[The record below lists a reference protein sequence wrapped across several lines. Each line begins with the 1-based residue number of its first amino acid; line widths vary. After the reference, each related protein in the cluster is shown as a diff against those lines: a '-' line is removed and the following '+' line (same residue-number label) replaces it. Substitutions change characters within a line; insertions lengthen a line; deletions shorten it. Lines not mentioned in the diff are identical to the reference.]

1 MMRTKGMRKNK
12 TGVLKRGLALLLAV
26 LMTETVTA
34 DTELSYVRAQEA
46 AVPQVEAGALENK
59 ESGDQDVLQGY
70 RILSVGELAEETQMQ
85 TLPVGAEEMDIV
97 FPDSLT
103 VTAKEIPTA
112 KEGNASETSDDNA
125 NSVSGDNV
133 NSVSGN
139 MGEDIAAEGETV
151 ELTLAGIAWKL
162 DPAESDFPEFDGSQN
177 GSVYTYTPVLPEADE
192 EGTPLLLD
200 ETVEL
205 PVICVLVGEMQASL
219 LSNGGELALDS
230 LPIDN
235 QWDVVINSKNL
246 ETYDNAVL
254 TGAFSD
260 FTDNGGTLR
269 KSSWKGIVI
278 DGVTANLTLKDV
290 TIDRDKSVDD
300 CFESTDA
307 AITLRNGAVLNL
319 TLEGGNY
326 LEGATGGA
334 GICVQEGTTLQ
345 ITKEST
351 GTLHAVGGNS
361 YGGAAGIGANGTGWT
376 INGTNDGTVQ
386 KLGRIVINGGTI
398 TADGGTQ
405 KQFGAVAMS
414 AAGIGG
420 SDLGTSGSIEING
433 GTVTATG
440 GAGSAGIGG
449 GSNGW
454 VSSIVINGG
463 TITAAAP
470 GTDGARH
477 DGAAI
482 GAGEYWQRAAE
493 ISCGEI
499 RISGGKVIAQGN
511 IGYGNITTAD
521 GGTAT
526 KTGFVEIGENAALTC
541 DGIIDPAPAGSAP
554 TAYTLSITIYDGRI
568 SRAAKADLSLNGT
581 TLAQSV
587 EAAVSTPGTAVIKTK
602 VMSGVLTGGQKIG
615 IMLDGRTYEAV
626 VDFQVGKTE
635 YSETIGTALYPVTL
649 EFYDPA
655 LTQDI
660 TVSAVEVKQGGK
672 KLDAAGYYA
681 PAQITKKK
689 THYGTMVLYLP
700 AGIENTEISVT
711 AQSLNQGK
719 PMTKDR
725 QSISDTEANTIR
737 MREPDITL
745 TAELLEVNQGKA
757 KLRIT
762 SNYAGITLYYVEKN
776 EGGTPTPEEV
786 RKGESIQGFQDTS
799 KEITVSCENTSEHH
813 FYLAAE
819 LDGVLSGAADISFG
833 TEPSVE
839 LVRQGETQGV
849 LYDSLQKAIQD
860 AADYPECTVKLL
872 RNLTLTEEMILYQG
886 TSLTIDLNGNSMEIK
901 YSGANLGSGLFQIY
915 SGASVIWKDSAGKG
929 KVTGNITGKPL
940 FCVYGT
946 LVIQGGSFAREAG
959 NIGGNGNYGIIR
971 IEDGTFY
978 NDVILGSQY
987 DYAESLS
994 GGTFHGTVRSTW
1006 GTTAAI
1012 LKRGHRYR
1020 SLSDQSTSTGTTVTS
1035 GTVSNVEVI
1044 ALPPIAGSLA
1054 LSAAE
1059 CKWEQKI
1066 TAAYTPAAG
1075 ETGEQYIYRWY
1086 VVEDGQERVS
1096 ITSDPTT
1103 DRSSTYTVYKD
1114 DAGGEIY
1121 CEVEAEGTNYSGTI
1135 KSASAKVL
1143 TDDIGEKGTD
1153 GKDKLSIKINPKDFT
1168 GAPVT
1173 LTGSDIIS
1181 CRYAG
1186 RYFQLSLGTDF
1197 EIIGDTYANN
1207 VQPSTAD
1214 GKASVKIR
1222 GIGAYSGEY
1231 TVTFEIVEKDI
1242 TAEAKVSPDDWTNQ
1256 PVTVSAP
1263 DGYLICRKTEE
1274 GYDYEKGFAESFTV
1288 TEESTSPDG
1297 VTVTYRL
1304 KEVPAAEG
1312 TDGAVSAE
1320 KTVQV
1325 KRDHGIPHFGGE
1337 GDGITV
1343 EDNTWTQFLN
1353 KITFGTYIRTK
1364 DVTIKASDAASG
1376 VAEYYYYVDN
1386 VADKENYQILSTE
1399 QLDSYVQNGSF
1410 QKTANGKFS
1419 LSDEENQVVYA
1430 YAADRAGNRSGY
1442 ICTEGL
1448 VLDTTAPVM
1457 KITEPAKENGTL
1469 KDTEATITVELEE
1482 DAAILFFYERKSFFE
1497 NEYKYEQYVTA
1508 VNDYMMNSAPR
1519 YPQFLKNENGKQ
1531 VPTVSE
1537 NDSVAGSERFK
1548 YRFALVQLVENDKL
1562 ELIQNAQRYVYRI
1575 EGKAGTNSIII
1586 EDYPIG
1592 LDPDTNYTIWIAA
1605 VDSVGNIT
1613 EQHFKFQTVRSM
1625 PKIETLPVV
1634 SGVYGDAAKE
1644 LKVTQPGVAKY
1655 GDDEIKGTWKVTDTG
1670 TTVLPMDGSAKCQVT
1685 FTPEEYYGGK
1695 YESAVFEV
1703 TPALAKRPVEV
1714 VISSMGKTYGMQM
1727 PLLWKYAGIY
1737 RTTLNGT
1744 INELVTAEDAQ
1755 SLKESLR
1762 WVTGATKDSP
1772 VGKYEYTVTSDS
1784 PKYEVTAV
1792 YYDNSTGKYDKSKG
1806 ILNITQAQGEL
1817 EKTADFK
1824 AGQAVQYQGGN
1835 QGAFRLGVKANH
1847 NEIPLHYEVTDAKD
1861 INGEVIAEEN
1871 ISSHLLTIAP
1881 DGTVTPKGAGTA
1893 NITVSLPES
1902 SNYTAATETIT
1913 VQVEIGKGDVRPVQM
1928 AGTLTYGEPLSS
1940 VDFSEAVFAD
1950 ARDSSVTV
1958 PGKIT
1963 WKTPDVKPEAGSYE
1977 AEYTFKP
1984 YAASDPS
1991 WENNYNTY
1999 EGKVTVTVNKA
2010 KAAFKNAPVPG
2021 DRIYN
2026 PKLALSKLLL
2036 NENAK
2041 VKSAVKG
2048 IDGMFIDGDWEFT
2061 DPKVE
2066 MTALQDIG
2074 VGTRSYEIHYVPN
2087 TNPSWGGDPDYEKNY
2102 DFSDTRITVQITVKK
2117 AVPYISVQPT
2127 VNAYTH
2133 GDYLYNQKLSV
2144 PEGAVIIGNGKGEP
2158 GFGSLD
2164 TTIPVPGTLTWKT
2177 PQAQLSHTES
2187 SGKEYEYVFTPD
2199 DTASFETVT
2208 GKIRITVNKA
2218 AYPPLMPGNT
2228 LKAAYTCTKISDVEL
2243 PQGWEWKEAD
2253 RETELEVGKTVTA
2266 EVIYQAADARNYENT
2281 SVSIRITRSEC
2292 DHAKTEVRNARK
2304 ATCIAEGHTGE
2315 TWCLIC
2321 KEKLSDGNVISKD
2334 AENHVALT
2342 ETVIR
2347 QATTSAEGVLLQ
2359 ECKPCGYR
2367 KEITIPKLPGENTD
2381 EPAGGSN
2388 GQQPGDQSG
2397 SHSGSQNE
2405 DQDTGSASGS
2415 SEPLAD
2421 AAAATEPKV
2430 PFIRGEDG
2438 RKGWQVIESR
2448 IDGATEG
2455 VTIPVDM
2462 NGTVAVPG
2470 EIFDSIRG
2478 RDVTVIFEM
2487 ESGILWTVNGLDVT
2501 AQNAKDI
2508 NFGVTMGKQAGRSI
2522 PVDVINNITGER
2534 YSVNLT
2540 LMHNGEFGFTATL
2553 TINME
2558 AVNAGLYANLFYYNP
2573 ENGELEFM
2581 CAGKIDENGNTELT
2595 FSHASDYTVV
2605 IDTEP
2610 MDGSVQD
2617 NETGEEP
2624 GTEQSGSDDAGAG
2637 KETPAQAADPFGQ
2650 AVNEAA
2656 DSNSGQSF
2664 GNGGIRILAGAVIL
2678 IAITALGAVYVL
2690 LRRKEDQ

>member
-12 TGVLKRGLALLLAV
+12 TGVLKRGLALFLAV

-34 DTELSYVRAQEA
+34 DTGLFYVRAQEA
-46 AVPQVEAGALENK
+46 AVSQVEADALENK
-59 ESGDQDVLQGY
+59 ESESGDQYALQEY
-70 RILSVGELAEETQMQ
+70 QILSVGELPEETQMQ
-85 TLPVGAEEMDIV
+85 NLPVGVKEMDIA

-103 VTAKEIPTA
+103 VTAKEILKA
-112 KEGNASETSDDNA
+112 KEENAPKASD
-125 NSVSGDNV
+125 DNV

-139 MGEDIAAEGETV
+139 MGENIAAEGETV
-151 ELTLAGIAWKL
+151 ELTLSGIAWKL
-162 DPAESDFPEFDGSQN
+162 DPAESDFSKFDGSQN

-192 EGTPLLLD
+192 EGMPLLLD

-205 PVICVLVGEMQASL
+205 PAICVLIGEMQASL

-235 QWDVVINSKNL
+235 QWDVVINSNNL

-260 FTDNGGTLR
+260 FKDNGGTLR

-405 KQFGAVAMS
+405 KKFGAVAMS

-420 SDLGTSGSIEING
+420 SAQGTSGSIEING

-463 TITAAAP
+463 TITAVAP

-482 GAGEYWQRAAE
+482 GTGEYWQRAGE

-526 KTGFVEIGENAALTC
+526 KTGSVEIGENAALTC

-554 TAYTLSITIYDGRI
+554 AAYTLSITIYDGRI
-568 SRAAKADLSLNGT
+568 SRAANADLSLNGT

-602 VMSGVLTGGQKIG
+602 VMSGVLIGGQKIG

-689 THYGTMVLYLP
+689 PHYGIMVLYLP
-700 AGIENTEISVT
+700 AGTENTEISVT
-711 AQSLNQGK
+711 AESLNQGK
-719 PMTKDR
+719 AMTKDW

-757 KLRIT
+757 RLRIT

-776 EGGTPTPEEV
+776 EGGTPTPEEI

-819 LDGVLSGAADISFG
+819 LDGVLSGVADISFG

-872 RNLTLTEEMILYQG
+872 RNLTLTEKMILYQG

-940 FCVYGT
+940 FFVNGT

-959 NIGGNGNYGIIR
+959 NIGGNDNYGIIR

-994 GGTFHGTVRSTW
+994 GGTFYGKAQSGW
-1006 GTTAAI
+1006 GSTAAI

-1020 SLSDQSTSTGTTVTS
+1020 SLSDQSISTGTTETGGS
-1035 GTVSNVEVI
+1035 VSNVEVI

-1066 TAAYTPAAG
+1066 TATYTPAAG

-1096 ITSDPTT
+1096 ITFGPTT
-1103 DRSSTYTVYKD
+1103 DRSSTYTVYRE

-1121 CEVEAEGTNYSGTI
+1121 CAVEAEGTNYSGTI

-1143 TDDIGEKGTD
+1143 TDDIGAKGTD
-1153 GKDKLSIKINPKDFT
+1153 GSDKLRIKIKSKDFT

-1181 CRYAG
+1181 CHYG
-1186 RYFQLSLGTDF
+1186 ERYFQLSLGTDF
-1197 EIIGDTYANN
+1197 EIIEDTYENN

-1231 TVTFEIVEKDI
+1231 TVTFEIVEKNI
-1242 TAEAKVSPDDWTNQ
+1242 NAEAKVSPGDWTNQ

-1263 DGYLICRKTEE
+1263 EGYQICRKTEE

-1325 KRDHGIPHFGGE
+1325 KRDRGIPHFGGE
-1337 GDGITV
+1337 EDGIKV
-1343 EDNTWTQFLN
+1343 ENNIWKQLLN
-1353 KITFGTYIRTK
+1353 EITFGTYTRTR
-1364 DVTIKASDAASG
+1364 DVTIKASDAVSG

-1386 VADKENYQILSTE
+1386 VTDKKNYLILSTE

-1410 QKTANGKFS
+1410 QKTADGKFS
-1419 LSDEENQVVYA
+1419 LSDKENQVVYA

-1448 VLDTTAPVM
+1448 VLDGTAPVM
-1457 KITEPAKENGTL
+1457 TITEPAKENGTL
-1469 KDTEATITVELEE
+1469 KDTEVTIGVELNE
-1482 DAAILFFYERKSFFE
+1482 DAALLFFYEY
-1497 NEYKYEQYVTA
+1497 EYDFMNADLYRQYVTA
-1508 VNDYMMNSAPR
+1508 VNDYMNSEPKYR
-1519 YPQFLKNENGKQ
+1519 QFLKTENGKQ
-1531 VPTVSE
+1531 VPTVTE
-1537 NDSVAGSERFK
+1537 
-1548 YRFALVQLVENDKL
+1548 
-1562 ELIQNAQRYVYRI
+1562 
-1575 EGKAGTNSIII
+1575 
-1586 EDYPIG
+1586 EDYPYSDDAGRYNYYCNYIQTVDEKSSISSDIERFRSTVFYTEGKQGNNHIILDAHHKGNSG
-1592 LDPDTNYTIWIAA
+1592 LKPNTDCTVWIAA
-1605 VDSVGNIT
+1605 VDPAGNIT
-1613 EQHFKFQTVRSM
+1613 VQQIAFTTAKAM
-1625 PKIETLPVV
+1625 PVMAEPPVV
-1634 SGVYGDAAKE
+1634 SGVYGDAASDLSIAKA
-1644 LKVTQPGVAKY
+1644 GVAKY
-1655 GDDEIKGTWKVTDTG
+1655 NDIIIDGTWKVTDTG

-1695 YESAVFEV
+1695 YESAAFEV
-1703 TPALAKRPVEV
+1703 TPVLAKRPVEV
-1714 VISSMGKTYGMQM
+1714 VIWSMRKTYGMQM
-1727 PLLWKYAGIY
+1727 PLLWEYARIY

-1744 INELVTAEDAQ
+1744 INELVTTEDAQ

-1762 WVTGATKDSP
+1762 WVTGAAKDSP

-1792 YYDNSTGKYDKSKG
+1792 YYDVSTRTYDKSKG
-1806 ILNITQAQGEL
+1806 ILNITQAPGEL

-1824 AGQAVQYQGGN
+1824 ADLAVQYQGGN
-1835 QGAFRLGVKANH
+1835 KGAFRLGVEANH
-1847 NEIPLHYEVTDAKD
+1847 NEIPLHYEVTEVRG
-1861 INGEVIAEEN
+1861 INGDVIAEED
-1871 ISSHLLTIAP
+1871 ISRQLLAIAP

-1893 NITVSLPES
+1893 DITVSLPES
-1902 SNYTAATETIT
+1902 SNYTAAAEKIT
-1913 VQVEIGKGDVRPVQM
+1913 VHVEIGKGNVQPVQV
-1928 AGTLTYGEPLSS
+1928 AGTLTYGEPFSS

-1950 ARDSSVTV
+1950 ASDSSVTI
-1958 PGKIT
+1958 PGTIEIE

-1991 WENNYNTY
+1991 WENNYKPY

-2010 KAAFKNAPVPG
+2010 KARLANDPVPG
-2021 DRIYN
+2021 DVIYH
-2026 PKLALSKLLL
+2026 PARVLSEFLL
-2036 NENAK
+2036 NDNAK
-2041 VKSAVKG
+2041 TYGAVEDINGNYMAGWWK
-2048 IDGMFIDGDWEFT
+2048 FK
-2061 DPKVE
+2061 DPDV
-2066 MTALQDIG
+2066 MTLPLQAG
-2074 VGTRSYEIHYVPN
+2074 SRNYEIYFE
-2087 TNPSWGGDPDYEKNY
+2087 PSSDPAYQSDYANY
-2102 DFSDTRITVQITVKK
+2102 DLSDLKKVVTITVKK
-2117 AVPYISVQPT
+2117 AVPYISTSPT
-2127 VNAYTH
+2127 ADVYTH
-2133 GDYLYNQKLSV
+2133 GDYLYHRKLS
-2144 PEGAVIIGNGKGEP
+2144 GGTAIIGDGEGGP
-2158 GFGSLD
+2158 GSGSSTAATL
-2164 TTIPVPGTLTWKT
+2164 VPGTFAWKT
-2177 PQAQLSHTES
+2177 PQAQLSHMES
-2187 SGKEYEYVFTPD
+2187 CGKEYEYVFTPD
-2199 DTASFETVT
+2199 DTASYETVT
-2208 GKIRITVNKA
+2208 GKITITVNKA
-2218 AYPPLMPGNT
+2218 EYPPFMPGHRMNV
-2228 LKAAYTCTKISDVEL
+2228 AYLCAKVSDVEL

-2253 RETELEVGKTVTA
+2253 RETELEAGKTVTA
-2266 EVIYQAADARNYENT
+2266 VAVYQAADARNYENT
-2281 SVSIRITRSEC
+2281 SVSVQITRSDC
-2292 DHAKTEVRNARK
+2292 DHAKTEVRNAKK

-2321 KEKLSDGNVISKD
+2321 KEKLSDGNAIPKD
-2334 AENHVALT
+2334 AENHVALK

-2388 GQQPGDQSG
+2388 GQQSGGQPGG
-2397 SHSGSQNE
+2397 QNE
-2405 DQDTGSASGS
+2405 DQDTGSDSSS
-2415 SEPLAD
+2415 SEPPAD
-2421 AAAATEPKV
+2421 AEAIPEPKA
-2430 PFIRGEDG
+2430 PFIKGEDG
-2438 RKGWQVIESR
+2438 REGWQAIESR
-2448 IDGATEG
+2448 IDGAAEG
-2455 VTIPVDM
+2455 ETIPVDM

-2470 EIFDSIRG
+2470 EIFDSIKG
-2478 RDVTVIFEM
+2478 RNVTMIFELG
-2487 ESGILWTVNGLDVT
+2487 SGILWTVNGLDVT
-2501 AQNAKDI
+2501 TQNAEDI
-2508 NFGVTMGKQAGRSI
+2508 DLGVTMGEQAGRNI

-2540 LMHNGEFGFTATL
+2540 LTHNGEFGFTATL

-2573 ENGELEFM
+2573 ENGELEFV
-2581 CAGKIDENGNTELT
+2581 CVGKIDEKGNTELT
-2595 FSHASDYTVV
+2595 FSHASEYTVV

-2610 MDGSVQD
+2610 MDGSAQD
-2617 NETGEEP
+2617 DETGEEP
-2624 GTEQSGSDDAGAG
+2624 GTEQSGPDDAGAG
-2637 KETPAQAADPFGQ
+2637 KETPAQAADPSGQ

-2664 GNGGIRILAGAVIL
+2664 GNGGIRILTGAVIL
-2678 IAITALGAVYVL
+2678 IAITALGAIYVL
-2690 LRRKEDQ
+2690 RRRKEDQ